1 MTLLRFLALHRLT
14 FFRPTVYRS
23 GFFLSHNKPPWFSG
37 IIGHQWPI
45 GNKKRMKYLSN
56 LVPAHVEKNI
66 EKYLRRLTPREEMVL
81 RVIYGIGEQHCTVA
95 ETAAKFV
102 VTRSRIYQIYNKA
115 IRKLNDRRR
124 NRDLDAR
131 TEE

>member
-1 MTLLRFLALHRLT
+1 
-14 FFRPTVYRS
+14 
-23 GFFLSHNKPPWFSG
+23 
-37 IIGHQWPI
+37 
-45 GNKKRMKYLSN
+45 MKYLSN